1 MSVGQDIMRRGILRL
16 ADSHSVRG
24 MVERTGP
31 ALGAYRFVAGN
42 TIADAVSTVRR
53 LGGRGLMVTLDHLGE
68 SVQNEAEARAAGA
81 AYLEA
86 LDALKAAGVMC
97 HASLKLTQM
106 GLDLSEDLCRD
117 VVVPILERA
126 RALDT
131 FVRIDMEDSAHTD
144 VTLRL
149 FREVRARNPHVGI
162 VLQAYLY
169 RSGEDLRELAQAFPG
184 LNVRIV
190 KGAYLEPPSVA
201 YAEKVDVDRNYLAL
215 VAQAMEAG
223 VYTAVATHDEAIIGA
238 VRQDVAERGL
248 GRDRFE
254 FQMLYGIRSGLQEAL
269 AKEGYRVRVYVPYGP
284 DWYAYFM
291 RRLAERPAN
300 VWFFLANLVR
310 H

>member
-1 MSVGQDIMRRGILRL
+1 MSASQDFMRRGILRL
-16 ADSHSVRG
+16 AESGGVRRT
-24 MVERTGP
+24 VERVGP

-42 TIADAVSTVRR
+42 TVSDAVETVRR
-53 LGGRGLMVTLDHLGE
+53 LGDRGLMVTLDHLGE
-68 SVQNEAEARAAGA
+68 SVASEDEARAAGR

-86 LDALKAAGVMC
+86 LDALERGGVMS

-106 GLDLSEDLCRD
+106 GLDLSPALCRE
-117 VVVPILERA
+117 VVGPILERA

-144 VTLRL
+144 VTLAL
-149 FREVRARNPHVGI
+149 FREFRRANAHVGI

-169 RSGEDLRELAQAFPG
+169 RTAEDLRQLAAEFAG

-190 KGAYLEPPSVA
+190 KGAYLEAPEVA
-201 YAEKVDVDRNYLAL
+201 FPDKADVDRNYLAL
-215 VAQAMEAG
+215 VAQAMDAG
-223 VYTAVATHDEAIIGA
+223 VYTAVATHDEAIIAA
-238 VRQDVAERGL
+238 VRQDVERRGL
-248 GRDRFE
+248 APAAFE

-269 AKEGYRVRVYVPYGP
+269 AREGFRVRVYVPYGP

-300 VWFFLANLVR
+300 VWFFLSNLTR